1 MKSKIVK
8 QFGAM
13 LLAGTMIVTSG
24 NVTTYAAEQTDE
36 SQEVD
41 VNTENDI
48 EESNYMIENYE
59 LQNDLYNMRQKENTI
74 IQQGE
79 DYFICP

>member
-24 NVTTYAAEQTDE
+24 NVTTYAEEQTDE
-36 SQEVD
+36 NAEVYETQEDELYGADMDD
-41 VNTENDI
+41 VQKL
-48 EESNYMIENYE
+48 EEG
-59 LQNDLYNMRQKENTI
+59 D
-74 IQQGE
+74 
-79 DYFICP
+79 

>member
-41 VNTENDI
+41 VNTENI
-48 EESNYMIENYE
+48 
-59 LQNDLYNMRQKENTI
+59 
-74 IQQGE
+74 
-79 DYFICP
+79 

>member
-13 LLAGTMIVTSG
+13 LLAGTMLVTSG

-41 VNTENDI
+41 VNTESETEKD
-48 EESNYMIENYE
+48 ELYTES
-59 LQNDLYNMRQKENTI
+59 QSDENT
-74 IQQGE
+74 
-79 DYFICP
+79 DLFIF